1 MLDKDRKERNEKL
14 DELLRK
20 VEWELIEAWES
31 GDDSIRI
38 AAATTLQALS
48 MREYLKFGAGLV

>member
-1 MLDKDRKERNEKL
+1 MLDQDRKERNEKL

-20 VEWELIEAWES
+20 VEWKLIEAWES

-38 AAATTLQALS
+38 AAATTLVALYL
-48 MREYLKFGAGLV
+48 REHLKFGAGLV